1 MFKIICEDSNKLDLI
16 FMPYL
21 FVADFEQ
28 TIHNNMLCMKFLI
41 FLNSVEVG
49 VSFTDDFMLTISEK
63 KLSSRIKWLFSS

>member
-1 MFKIICEDSNKLDLI
+1 MFKIICEESNELDLI

-28 TIHNNMLCMKFLI
+28 TIHNMLCMKFLI

-63 KLSSRIKWLFSS
+63 NSSKIK